1 MISERKSTIFEQKVY
16 DLVRTIPSGKV
27 CTYGDIASA
36 LGIRSSQAIGQ
47 ALKRNPFAPEVPCHR
62 VISSS
67 GKIGGFY
74 GESTGPRIDQKIAML
89 REEGICL
96 QNGCIDFT
104 RFRHSF

>member
-1 MISERKSTIFEQKVY
+1 
-16 DLVRTIPSGKV
+16 
-27 CTYGDIASA
+27 
-36 LGIRSSQAIGQ
+36 
-47 ALKRNPFAPEVPCHR
+47 

-96 QNGCIDFT
+96 QNGFIDFT